1 MQVKFYTQP
10 GLEAHERGEPS
21 PLPDAKRDNVCVD
34 SCKYEAMLDTDS
46 QIVRYVVCNDGIPFR
61 PEDWHRLKKIAE
73 GNPDEEKIG
82 A

>member
-1 MQVKFYTQP
+1 MSAW
-10 GLEAHERGEPS
+10 L
-21 PLPDAKRDNVCVD
+21 PLAYYRP
-34 SCKYEAMLDTDS
+34 LTP